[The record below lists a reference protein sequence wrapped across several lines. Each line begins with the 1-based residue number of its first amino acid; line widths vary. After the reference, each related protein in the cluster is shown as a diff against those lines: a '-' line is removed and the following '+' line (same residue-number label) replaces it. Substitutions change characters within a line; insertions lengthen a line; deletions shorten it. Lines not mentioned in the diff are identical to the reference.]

1 MQKMDINTIRTILAE
16 EIGKLRDGQTT
27 AANVNA
33 ITNATGKILSTVK
46 LEMEY
51 HKLIG
56 KTPNIDFIKVS
67 SKKAIGNGA
76 SENKNTSEKTPKI
89 NQLKNVGK

>member
-1 MQKMDINTIRTILAE
+1 MQKININSLRTILAE
-16 EIGKLRDGQTT
+16 EIGKLRNGDTT

-67 SKKAIGNGA
+67 DKKLSSGD
-76 SENKNTSEKTPKI
+76 K
-89 NQLKNVGK
+89 